1 MGFAVFSG
9 LIAKSFT
16 GFYSAWK
23 FKRLTCRNNKVA
35 PIAESQPNLPKMN
48 HSQDINWMAYKIKE
62 EWRVGIRSYNEPKQ
76 KKRQQYITT
85 NSNYL
90 IRKYKLFKYNDDEK
104 R

>member
-1 MGFAVFSG
+1 
-9 LIAKSFT
+9 
-16 GFYSAWK
+16 
-23 FKRLTCRNNKVA
+23 
-35 PIAESQPNLPKMN
+35 
-48 HSQDINWMAYKIKE
+48 MAYKIKE